1 MTSILADHQY
11 TLEDFNKISHGLN
24 IEDNILSSEV
34 IQSINRLATLVGAP
48 SYQRTPIFK
57 NKNNNNN
64 NNNHRRERR
73 RQKVVITADD
83 WKEMRNFKTTTT
95 IGTKS
100 NDGIEKQLDDLRTL
114 FNKMTS
120 KNYDDKQEQ
129 IKTLLREIIDT
140 NPPESDLM
148 KIGKSIFDIG
158 SMNKFWSELY
168 AKSYRGLI
176 DVFPLMNS
184 ICQKNVDCF
193 LDLFNTIR
201 HVEAEEDY
209 DEFCAVN
216 KENNKRRA
224 LSSFFVN
231 LMKQTVIST
240 DKVINLIDILM
251 NKFHD
256 YINKENKKNE
266 VDEIVENLVVMISEG
281 FKFIE
286 VNNEEKAIEIKHFVS
301 GAASMKS
308 STYPSLSSKTVF
320 KFMDLDEEY

>member
-11 TLEDFNKISHGLN
+11 TLNDFAQISHGLN
-24 IEDNILSSEV
+24 SEYNILSNEV
-34 IQSINRLATLVGAP
+34 IKSINRLAALVGAP
-48 SYQRTPIFK
+48 TYQRTPVFQ
-57 NKNNNNN
+57 NRNNNNN
-64 NNNHRRERR
+64 NNPRRERR

-83 WKEMRNFKTTTT
+83 WKEMRNFKPTTT

-100 NDGIEKQLDDLRTL
+100 NDGIDKQLDDLRTL

-120 KNYDDKQEQ
+120 KNYDDKQDQ
-129 IKTLLREIIDT
+129 IKTLLQEIIDT
-140 NPPESDLM
+140 NPHESELM

-176 DVFPLMNS
+176 DVFPLMDA

-193 LDLFNTIR
+193 LDLFTTIR

-231 LMKQTVIST
+231 LMKQTVISP
-240 DKVINLIDILM
+240 DKAIGLIDILM

-256 YINKENKKNE
+256 YINQEDKKNE

-286 VNNEEKAIEIKHFVS
+286 MHNEEKAIEIKHFVS
-301 GAASMKS
+301 TTASMKS

-320 KFMDLDEEY
+320 KFMDLDEEL

>member
-11 TLEDFNKISHGLN
+11 TLNDFAQISHGLN
-24 IEDNILSSEV
+24 SQVSGLSSEV

-48 SYQRTPIFK
+48 TYQRTPVFK
-57 NKNNNNN
+57 NKNNDNKH
-64 NNNHRRERR
+64 NHRRERR
-73 RQKVVITADD
+73 HKQVTITADD
-83 WKEMRNFKTTTT
+83 WQEMRNFKTTTT
-95 IGTKS
+95 IGTKTS
-100 NDGIEKQLDDLRTL
+100 DGIEKQLDDLRTL

-120 KNYDDKQEQ
+120 KNYNDKQDQ
-129 IKTLLREIIDT
+129 IKTLLQEVLDT
-140 NPPESDLM
+140 NPPELDLM

-176 DVFPLMNS
+176 DVFPLMDA

-224 LSSFFVN
+224 LSSFFVH
-231 LMKQTVIST
+231 LMKQTVISP
-240 DKVINLIDILM
+240 DKVISLIDILM
-251 NKFHD
+251 NKFQD
-256 YINKENKKNE
+256 YINQENKKNE

-286 VNNEEKAIEIKHFVS
+286 KHNEKKAIEIKHFVS
-301 GAASMKS
+301 TAASMKS
-308 STYPSLSSKTVF
+308 RDHSSLSSKTVF